1 MVIPW
6 NNHNVFTEGELA
18 PVSVVA
24 KDFFTTAAN
33 GKQSRT
39 RHYNLDV
46 IISVG

>member
-1 MVIPW
+1 MSSPKAK
-6 NNHNVFTEGELA
+6 LA
-18 PVSVVA
+18 PVSVV

-39 RHYNLDV
+39 RHYNLEV